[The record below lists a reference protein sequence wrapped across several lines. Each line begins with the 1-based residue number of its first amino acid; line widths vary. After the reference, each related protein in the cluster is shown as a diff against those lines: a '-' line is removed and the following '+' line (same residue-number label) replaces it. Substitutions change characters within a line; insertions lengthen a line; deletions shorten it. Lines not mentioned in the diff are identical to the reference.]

1 VSPNTDEPGGG
12 VPRPA
17 STSDS
22 TMLAVERTRLAYE
35 RTMMAWVRTATS
47 LISFGFTIYKFF
59 QYLRQEG
66 GFKQTAGLLG
76 SREFG
81 LMMILLGLA
90 SLVLAAV
97 QHRGNLKRLRARY
110 TEVPY
115 SMAAVLA
122 ILVALF
128 GVLTLV
134 ALIFRQ

>member
-1 VSPNTDEPGGG
+1 VSPTTGEPGGG
-12 VPRPA
+12 TART
-17 STSDS
+17 TSLPDS

-59 QYLRQEG
+59 EFLRQEG
-66 GFKQTAGLLG
+66 GFKHAPGLLG

-128 GVLTLV
+128 GILTLV
-134 ALIFRQ
+134 ALIFHL

>member
-1 VSPNTDEPGGG
+1 PDGGIA
-12 VPRPA
+12 RAA
-17 STSDS
+17 SLSDS

-66 GFKQTAGLLG
+66 GFKHASGWLG

-90 SLVLAAV
+90 SLVLASV

-110 TEVPY
+110 TAVPY

-122 ILVALF
+122 VLVALF
-128 GVLTLV
+128 GILTLV